1 MINTSHPFYKKKWV
15 RVAIPSICILWAFIE
30 YLIGSQ
36 NWALFFGI
44 IGVYSGFILL
54 VRYRKRDEEKKKKS
68 NHSTELPNNTY
79 RDPDHAP
86 A

>member
-15 RVAIPSICILWAFIE
+15 RVAIPSICILWAVIE

-54 VRYRKRDEEKKKKS
+54 VRYKKRNEEKKK
-68 NHSTELPNNTY
+68 N
-79 RDPDHAP
+79 
-86 A
+86 